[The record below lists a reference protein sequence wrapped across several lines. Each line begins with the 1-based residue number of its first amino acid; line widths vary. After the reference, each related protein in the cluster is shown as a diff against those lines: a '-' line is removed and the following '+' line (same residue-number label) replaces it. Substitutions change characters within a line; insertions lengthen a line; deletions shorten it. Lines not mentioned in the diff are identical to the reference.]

1 MARVREHGDSPQK
14 NGTMLNRPDD
24 GSHTSHPADEAT
36 TPHSRL
42 REQARAERPARRRIV
57 WAAIVL
63 VAGVLAATVGR
74 NYSFLGGGGQKAAP
88 PPRVVSVE
96 VATAQR
102 KTVPVEVDSIGTVTP
117 IAFVALKSRLETTV
131 AAVHFEDGARVKQND
146 LLFSLDSRQVDAQ
159 IAQARGALA
168 KDKAQLEGAERDL
181 RRFSE
186 LVTKNATPQ
195 LNVDNA
201 RTQVEMLRGAVTA
214 DQAALENL
222 QVQKSYTEI
231 RAPIAG
237 RASMAQVKI
246 GNLVRPADA
255 AALATINQMSPI
267 YLTFSIPQRLI
278 GELREATASGAA
290 RVTTASGG
298 SGGVESGTV
307 AMIENTVDQAT
318 GMIAVRAIMEN
329 ARENLWPGTLVNTT
343 LTLRNET
350 VVVVPTV
357 AVQRSQAGEFV
368 FVIKDGVARLQPVK
382 VARTHRGMSV
392 IAEGISD
399 GETVVVDGQMSLSNG
414 TRVQPRERKA
424 GA

>member
-1 MARVREHGDSPQK
+1 
-14 NGTMLNRPDD
+14 MLNRPDD
-24 GSHTSHPADEAT
+24 GSHTSHPADEAA

-42 REQARAERPARRRIV
+42 REQARAERPHRRRIL
-57 WAAIVL
+57 WAAVVL

-74 NYSFLGGGGQKAAP
+74 NYSFFGGGGQKGAP

-96 VATAQR
+96 VATAVR
-102 KTVPVEVDSIGTVTP
+102 KAVPVEVDSIGTVTP
-117 IAFVALKSRLETTV
+117 IAFAALKSRLETIV

-159 IAQARGALA
+159 IAQAQGALA

-186 LVTKNATPQ
+186 LVTKGATPQ
-195 LNVDNA
+195 INVDNT

-214 DQAALENL
+214 DKAALENL

-237 RASMAQVKI
+237 RASVAQVKI

-255 AALATINQMSPI
+255 AALTTINQMSPI
-267 YLTFSIPQRLI
+267 YVTFAIPQRLL
-278 GELREATASGAA
+278 GDLREATAAGEA
-290 RVTTASGG
+290 RVTATLGG
-298 SGGVESGTV
+298 GRMEAGTV
-307 AMIENTVDQAT
+307 AMIENNVDQAT
-318 GMIAVRAIMEN
+318 GMISIRAVMEN
-329 ARENLWPGTLVNTT
+329 AQENLWPGTLVNTT

-382 VARTHRGMSV
+382 VARTHRGVSV
-392 IAEGISD
+392 IAEGVSD
-399 GETVVVDGQMSLSNG
+399 GETVVVDGQMLLSNG